1 MYTFTLRSEHILYSV
16 QGVEDP
22 NSRIRLCAK
31 DTGTSK
37 NTAVGRQPS
46 VHENEYHV
54 TLGNQDSC
62 SLPKMKK
69 KKIIRY
75 LLQAKFEF

>member
-1 MYTFTLRSEHILYSV
+1 MYTFMLRSEHILYSV
-16 QGVEDP
+16 QGDP
-22 NSRIRLCAK
+22 NSCIRLCAK

-69 KKIIRY
+69 IY
-75 LLQAKFEF
+75 NQVSTAS